1 MDNLAVR
8 EGRGGGKE
16 ANKKQ
21 SEQQLKFVKMP
32 GGPRITA
39 PPHHRAGRGGNDK
52 ELNDV
57 AQTRKLLL
65 CCAAQPEWFVLEMRQ
80 LRFYTEDREDRAQ
93 PHLQQLPS
101 ELPKIVSCIV

>member
-32 GGPRITA
+32 GGSS

-65 CCAAQPEWFVLEMRQ
+65 CRCAAQPEWFVLEMRQ
-80 LRFYTEDREDRAQ
+80 LRFYTEDREDRPQ

>member
-32 GGPRITA
+32 GGPA
-39 PPHHRAGRGGNDK
+39 PPHHLAGRGGNDK

-65 CCAAQPEWFVLEMRQ
+65 CCAAQPGWFVLEMR
-80 LRFYTEDREDRAQ
+80 
-93 PHLQQLPS
+93 
-101 ELPKIVSCIV
+101 

>member
-32 GGPRITA
+32 GG
-39 PPHHRAGRGGNDK
+39 HHTNAAARGGNDK

-65 CCAAQPEWFVLEMRQ
+65 CCAAQPGWFVLEMRQ